1 MSAVALLIP
10 IILVLLANVAIYV
23 GLFLLAR
30 RGMRRLLPSMVG
42 LWHNGAAA
50 VLVVIVVV
58 GVPTAYNAFYRH
70 ERQAL
75 VSGDIAWTG
84 SLTHTKTLA
93 ILTDAPEDP
102 NWYDRKECG
111 PLRCRALL
119 YHHAVDAVLVAFPPP
134 IGDRL
139 NAAMRVTRYRLDHR
153 TWCPPIEHMDER
165 RHGRNLDQLAAAAAG
180 ECLIS
185 EPATLGDADVIVL
198 DQTFAPRRIALDI
211 PTEGVTGER
220 IAIYVRA
227 GDRWREVYRKTSIG
241 GADWSIPLRVGIP
254 NRDRFGLLMFG
265 GGEPGFMT
273 AHMTG
278 AAPLSVAQTMAEHGL
293 GEHDGAVP
301 TEADMAAL
309 ARRLLAD
316 PTIPHASAAM
326 QFLASYPWLGGWRRN
341 DLGTIA
347 AIIRDQR
354 VTDFP
359 HVPWQDE
366 TPAELAQPIIDRIL
380 ASDVSGAPSAT
391 ECGQRCALRVLGE
404 VFSLLPAGAAAAQY
418 NQLLRLAE
426 DRTRRPY
433 VAAMFWRLA
442 DAGPRSFDVFERLI
456 RDGLQEGHAAAN
468 KTSWALGDGCMVPI
482 SLYGLTRLGEA
493 AKPARNMALA
503 AATDDLGKFF
513 CNNQLRDAAELALL
527 HLGDLD
533 ALRSVRPAGDDFF
546 LQQLDKGS
554 VSQIGQCGSVF
565 PHSSYECHVAT
576 SH

>member
-10 IILVLLANVAIYV
+10 IVLVLLANVAIYA

-211 PTEGVTGER
+211 PTEGR
-220 IAIYVRA
+220 HLCP
-227 GDRWREVYRKTSIG
+227 RWRPLARSLPEDLDRRSGLVDSAPRRHTQPRS
-241 GADWSIPLRVGIP
+241 LRVADVRRRGTWLH
-254 NRDRFGLLMFG
+254 DR
-265 GGEPGFMT
+265 
-273 AHMTG
+273 AHDRSR
-278 AAPLSVAQTMAEHGL
+278 AP
-293 GEHDGAVP
+293 
-301 TEADMAAL
+301 
-309 ARRLLAD
+309 
-316 PTIPHASAAM
+316 
-326 QFLASYPWLGGWRRN
+326 
-341 DLGTIA
+341 
-347 AIIRDQR
+347 
-354 VTDFP
+354 
-359 HVPWQDE
+359 
-366 TPAELAQPIIDRIL
+366 
-380 ASDVSGAPSAT
+380 
-391 ECGQRCALRVLGE
+391 
-404 VFSLLPAGAAAAQY
+404 
-418 NQLLRLAE
+418 
-426 DRTRRPY
+426 
-433 VAAMFWRLA
+433 
-442 DAGPRSFDVFERLI
+442 
-456 RDGLQEGHAAAN
+456 
-468 KTSWALGDGCMVPI
+468 
-482 SLYGLTRLGEA
+482 
-493 AKPARNMALA
+493 
-503 AATDDLGKFF
+503 
-513 CNNQLRDAAELALL
+513 
-527 HLGDLD
+527 
-533 ALRSVRPAGDDFF
+533 
-546 LQQLDKGS
+546 
-554 VSQIGQCGSVF
+554 
-565 PHSSYECHVAT
+565 
-576 SH
+576 